1 METYNEIPK
10 QPATAYETSE
20 LHEYLKALSQAERH
34 VLRMDASSKF
44 EELGVFIEAIDRITN
59 MNPNQYE
66 IDLEVG
72 NGEV

>member
-10 QPATAYETSE
+10 QPDTAYETSE
-20 LHEYLKALSQAERH
+20 LHQYLKALSESERH

-59 MNPNQYE
+59 ADPNQYE
-66 IDLEVG
+66 IDLG
-72 NGEV
+72 AGDGEV

>member
-1 METYNEIPK
+1 METYNEIPN
-10 QPATAYETSE
+10 QPDTAYETAK
-20 LHEYLKALSQAERH
+20 LHEYLKALSEAERH

-59 MNPNQYE
+59 ADPNQYE
-66 IDLEVG
+66 IDLEVR